1 VADWLGDARRRLAA
15 EAALQDGELELADD
29 EIELL
34 LRAAGVAAH
43 ASGDRKNAPLLCYL
57 IGLARGKSGVA
68 ITALV
73 EAATVSSTRS
83 GAP

>member
-1 VADWLGDARRRLAA
+1 VGDWLGDARRRLAA
-15 EAALQDGELELADD
+15 EAALRDEELELAAE

-57 IGLARGKSGVA
+57 LGLARGKSDVA
-68 ITALV
+68 VATLI
-73 EAATVSSTRS
+73 EAATASSTRS
-83 GAP
+83 VP